1 MINKVL
7 LIVSLFFLSSLG
19 NTSEGEWTVLAKKD
33 VSYKADKDEITLI
46 GNERKIDKVKISCT
60 QGSLKLRSITIYY
73 TDNTSKTQ
81 KAKGTGLISKG
92 MSSFA
97 FSLEKNK
104 TPKKIGFSYEA
115 IGNMLLT
122 KRAKIEVLGKRIEE

>member
-1 MINKVL
+1 MINKLL
-7 LIVSLFFLSSLG
+7 LIASLFLISSLG
-19 NTSEGEWTVLAKKD
+19 ETYEDNWIVIAKKD

-60 QGSLKLRSITIYY
+60 QGSLKLKSITVYY
-73 TDNTSKTQ
+73 TDNSSKTQ

-92 MSSFA
+92 MSSIA

-104 TPKKIGFSYEA
+104 TPKK
-115 IGNMLLT
+115 LDLT
-122 KRAKIEVLGKRIEE
+122 MRLSATCFLQKELK